1 MAARWIMAAALL
13 FGSVSV
19 SSAQMR
25 LMGLDRFYFDHMA
38 GPGEQLPG
46 LLLVIDS
53 LPDNLRWPAVDM
65 VQDEAGTIVQDFP
78 IVASDPDRELW
89 IREIRVTTKGGIDVL
104 WWALYDGGFRSDLWT
119 FAANRI
125 RHDGKILS
133 DYRLNAIVEAGSMV
147 EASTQVDATQPR
159 NLVLQVAGELDSAEG
174 WRRGGYEWTLTERGD
189 SLVVTGAR
197 TVFDLY
203 RPAGEKSVIEAIG
216 ETSSEDRIQ
225 IAQVAA
231 GPSLL
236 EACGLS
242 DPGEAAWEFSWTQ
255 LSEAAECL
263 LAGPEAKR
271 SIRTAN
277 DRTFLE
283 RELKR

>member
-78 IVASDPDRELW
+78 IVASDPDR
-89 IREIRVTTKGGIDVL
+89 VL